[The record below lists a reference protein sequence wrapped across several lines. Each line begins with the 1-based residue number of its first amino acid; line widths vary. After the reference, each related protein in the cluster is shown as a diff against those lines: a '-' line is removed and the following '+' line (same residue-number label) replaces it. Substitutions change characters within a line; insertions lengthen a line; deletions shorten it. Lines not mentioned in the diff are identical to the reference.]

1 MRGAGETKQLVGE
14 HVVLASGS
22 VPRTN
27 PGFDIDGERVLTSDE
42 VLSLEHLP
50 SEVAVIGGGAIGCEF
65 ASMFADLGSK
75 VTVLEALPTLL
86 PGCDE
91 DVVKQLSRAFSKR
104 GMTSTREFR

>member
-1 MRGAGETKQLVGE
+1 MMSLRSRRGL
-14 HVVLASGS
+14 
-22 VPRTN
+22 
-27 PGFDIDGERVLTSDE
+27 VLTSDE

-50 SEVAVIGGGAIGCEF
+50 SSVTVIGGGAIGCEF

-75 VTVLEALPTLL
+75 VTILEALPTLL

-104 GMTSTREFR
+104 GIDIHTGVLSRVLPEGAEPVD